1 MNAFDH
7 IVMQLQ
13 KPTLH
18 HDTYISRAEYDVSC
32 KEFIFDKL
40 RGLTFGK
47 AFVKRFGIHDTVL
60 DLITDEAYTREHIE
74 IYWIK

>member
-7 IVMQLQ
+7 IVKQIQ

-18 HDTYISRAEYDVSC
+18 HDTFISRGEYDVFC

-40 RGLTFGK
+40 RGMTFGQS
-47 AFVKRFGIHDTVL
+47 FCKRFNIHDTVL
-60 DLITDEAYTREHIE
+60 DLITDEEYTREHIE
-74 IYWIK
+74 LYWIK